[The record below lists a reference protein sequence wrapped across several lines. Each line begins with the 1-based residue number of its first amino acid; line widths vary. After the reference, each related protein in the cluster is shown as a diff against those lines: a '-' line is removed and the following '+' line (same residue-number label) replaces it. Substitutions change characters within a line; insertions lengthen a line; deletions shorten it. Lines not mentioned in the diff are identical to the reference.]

1 MWVFAQTVTYTSCK
15 HMLYVL
21 LGGVVPFSDSA
32 GMLTFDKDLVKL
44 LNITWIKSDTHT
56 VSQLT

>member
-1 MWVFAQTVTYTSCK
+1 
-15 HMLYVL
+15 MLYVL

-32 GMLTFDKDLVKL
+32 GVLTFDKDSVKL
-44 LNITWIKSDTHT
+44 LNITWIKSDIHT